1 MTKNSFGLSKPLM
14 LEILKMYWYVP
25 VLSFVLYFFTGIFPI
40 LINIRRLAEMD
51 YYIYNIM
58 AGWNLGGILLIVLLP
73 LVMSVLMMNFIHH

>member
-51 YYIYNIM
+51 YYIYNIICHIIT
-58 AGWNLGGILLIVLLP
+58 LFFCFLFYYIL
-73 LVMSVLMMNFIHH
+73 